1 MKKNDANVVDFV
13 KWAVAVLL
21 FMLALFGMFVNVKA
35 CSATEDDVEEA
46 VVELN
51 ADDVKLIGQVVV
63 AEALNQPYAGKFYV
77 IDTILNR
84 VDNEKFPSTIE
95 GVVKQPNQYV
105 RSGKD
110 VPKEILMIVEAEM
123 LKRTN
128 EEVLYFRNKHYHTFG
143 TPIINIGDHYFS
155 K

>member
-1 MKKNDANVVDFV
+1 MKREIRWFEWA
-13 KWAVAVLL
+13 KWAVFVALIMFAV
-21 FMLALFGMFVNVKA
+21 FGMVANVQA
-35 CSATEDDVEEA
+35 CTAVSEDEA
-46 VVELN
+46 VELN

-63 AEALNQPYAGKFYV
+63 AECLHQPYAGKVYV

-84 VDNEKFPSTIE
+84 VDDERFPNTIE

-105 RSGKD
+105 RSEKG
-110 VPKEILMIVEAEM
+110 VPNEILMIVQSEM

-128 EEVLYFRNKHYHTFG
+128 TEVLYFRNAHYHTFG